1 MKILFTGGGTG
12 GHIFPIIAIVREMR
26 RMYPERALQFFYVGP
41 RDIFA
46 SILLS
51 QEGIKVKTV
60 LAGKLR
66 RYFSW
71 QAILKNIVDIFFKI
85 PLGFV
90 QSFSHIFVLS
100 PDIVF
105 STGGYGSFSAT
116 LSGWILQIPIFLHES
131 DSVAGLSNSFLSKF
145 SVRVFT
151 SFDKTDG
158 IPEEQ
163 TILLGNPI
171 RREILS
177 GDRGEA
183 KKRFGL
189 KDEKPVVLVLGGS
202 QGAQRLND
210 MLLAIL
216 PDILNSFE
224 LIHQVG
230 EKNFEQVQREADSLL
245 KEDLKKYYHIFPF
258 LKEQELKQA
267 YKAADLI
274 VSRAGAI
281 TIFEIAALGKPS
293 ILVPLPEAARDHQ
306 VKNAY
311 AYAKSGAALVLEE
324 ANLTPHFFLEKVKFL
339 LSHREELEKM
349 KEGAKKF
356 ARPEAGRKISRAL
369 IESIK

>member
-26 RMYPERALQFFYVGP
+26 RIYPDKDFQFFYIGP
-41 RDIFA
+41 RDIFG
-46 SILLS
+46 SIVLS
-51 QEGIKVKTV
+51 QEGIKVKTM

-66 RYFSW
+66 RYFTW
-71 QAILKNIVDIFFKI
+71 KAILKNIVDIFFRI
-85 PLGFV
+85 PLGFA
-90 QSFSHIFVLS
+90 QSFVYIFTLS

-105 STGGYGSFSAT
+105 STGGYGSFSPT

-131 DSVAGLSNSFLSKF
+131 DSVIGLSNSFLSKL
-145 SVRVFT
+145 SWKVFT
-151 SFDKTDG
+151 SFDKTEG
-158 IPEEQ
+158 IPREK
-163 TILLGNPI
+163 TILLGNPV
-171 RREILS
+171 RREILA

-189 KDEKPVVLVLGGS
+189 GSQKPVLLILGGS

-216 PDILNSFE
+216 PDILNNFE

-230 EKNFEQVQREADSLL
+230 ERNFSQIQREAESLL
-245 KEDLKKYYHIFPF
+245 KEDLKKCYHAFPF

-267 YKAADLI
+267 YSAADLVI
-274 VSRAGAI
+274 SRAGAI
-281 TIFEIAALGKPS
+281 TIFEIAALGKSS

-339 LSHREELEKM
+339 FSHREELEKM
-349 KEGAKKF
+349 KTAAKQF
-356 ARPEAGRKISRAL
+356 ARPEAARKIAQY
-369 IESIK
+369 IAEYFK